1 MVTGCRS
8 KVALVE
14 VNCETDFVA
23 KNELFLNF
31 VNNLMVR
38 AIEKEYLLDYQN
50 GEEDQGGID
59 AFLDDCEVT

>member
-1 MVTGCRS
+1 
-8 KVALVE
+8 
-14 VNCETDFVA
+14 
-23 KNELFLNF
+23 
-31 VNNLMVR
+31 MVR